1 MRFDLYYIQSH
12 AISAFVLV
20 TLVLLFVVVAR
31 IANASNIVALPSA
44 AMPVLLLWVFVN
56 TPIGAALGLSW
67 TLGGSV
73 A

>member
-20 TLVLLFVVVAR
+20 TLVLLLFVFAR
-31 IANASNIVALPSA
+31 IANASNIVALAFA

-56 TPIGAALGLSW
+56 TPIGAALGLS
-67 TLGGSV
+67 
-73 A
+73 